1 MFSIDDTID
10 TGEPIELD
18 LSNYSELGHK
28 HDILD
33 INNLEER
40 LEAIE
45 SKLTQ
50 LIESINE
57 STINNSTK
65 NNFLFSRK

>member
-57 STINNSTK
+57 PTINNSTK
-65 NNFLFSRK
+65 K

>member
-57 STINNSTK
+57 PTINNSTQ

>member
-45 SKLTQ
+45 SQLKTIQSTLDLLT
-50 LIESINE
+50 S
-57 STINNSTK
+57 K
-65 NNFLFSRK
+65 

>member
-57 STINNSTK
+57 PTINNSTR

>member
-57 STINNSTK
+57 PTINNSTK

>member
-57 STINNSTK
+57 PTISNSTK